1 MKTFKNKITIYIND
15 KSKQI
20 YDSQKNKS
28 EFIDN
33 LISQYAKKVKDDL
46 IELKNLEKNIEFLIS
61 QNTEIKNRSIDIINL
76 LNISQTNP
84 DIINK
89 FKNYINNLNRNEE
102 EH

>member
-20 YDSQKNKS
+20 YDLQKNKS

-33 LISQYAKKVKDDL
+33 LILEYSKKVKDDL

-61 QNTEIKNRSIDIINL
+61 QNTEIKNKNIDIINL

-89 FKNYINNLNRNEE
+89 FKNYIKKDINKED
-102 EH
+102 